1 MRLLKGSELLQGS
14 DHEFILSI
22 YRQILNRGPDES
34 GYRHFRDV
42 LEADP
47 GARRRIAE
55 DMLTS
60 PEARRLGEEV
70 LILWEDGASLG
81 RAVEMLS
88 AEALL
93 ALFRQKFEKLDRPA
107 RARLAPALRASLALA
122 RKRRRWWPF

>member
-14 DHEFILSI
+14 DHEFIVTI
-22 YRQILNRGPDES
+22 FRQILSRGPDES

-42 LEADP
+42 LEGSP
-47 GARRRIAE
+47 GARRRIVE
-55 DMLTS
+55 DMVAS

-70 LILWEDGASLG
+70 LILWDEGASFG
-81 RAVEMLS
+81 RAVEELS

-93 ALFRQKFEKLDRPA
+93 ALFRQKFKKLDRPG
-107 RARLAPALRASLALA
+107 RVRLAPVLKECLALA

>member
-14 DHEFILSI
+14 DHEFILRI
-22 YRQILNRGPDES
+22 YRQILNRGPDEF

-47 GARRRIAE
+47 GARQRIAE

-81 RAVEMLS
+81 RAVETLS

-107 RARLAPALRASLALA
+107 RARLAPALRACLALA

>member
-1 MRLLKGSELLQGS
+1 MRLLKGPELLQGS
-14 DHEFILSI
+14 DHDFILGI
-22 YRQILNRGPDES
+22 YRQILNRGPDEF

-70 LILWEDGASLG
+70 LILWDDGASHS
-81 RAVEMLS
+81 RAVETLS

-93 ALFRQKFEKLDRPA
+93 ALFRQKFEKLDRPG
-107 RARLAPALRASLALA
+107 RARLVPALRECLALT

>member
-14 DHEFILSI
+14 DHEFILTL
-22 YRQILNRGPDES
+22 YRQILNRGPDER

-55 DMLTS
+55 DMVAS
-60 PEARRLGEEV
+60 PEALRLGEEV
-70 LILWEDGASLG
+70 LILWNQGASHG
-81 RAVEMLS
+81 RAVEALS

-93 ALFRQKFEKLDRPA
+93 ALFRQKFEKLDRPG
-107 RARLAPALRASLALA
+107 RARLAPMLRECLALA

>member
-14 DHEFILSI
+14 DHEFIVTI
-22 YRQILNRGPDES
+22 FRQILGRGPDES

-42 LEADP
+42 LEGSP
-47 GARRRIAE
+47 GARRRIVE
-55 DMLTS
+55 DMVAS

-70 LILWEDGASLG
+70 LILWDEGASFG
-81 RAVEMLS
+81 RAVEELS

-93 ALFRQKFEKLDRPA
+93 ALFRQKLEKLDRPG
-107 RARLAPALRASLALA
+107 RVRLAPVLKECLALA

>member
-14 DHEFILSI
+14 DHEFIVTI
-22 YRQILNRGPDES
+22 FRQILSRGPDES

-42 LEADP
+42 LEGSP
-47 GARRRIAE
+47 GARRRIVE
-55 DMLTS
+55 DMVAS

-70 LILWEDGASLG
+70 LILWDEGASFG
-81 RAVEMLS
+81 RAVEELS

-93 ALFRQKFEKLDRPA
+93 ALFRQKLEKLDRPG
-107 RARLAPALRASLALA
+107 RVRLAPVLKECLALA

>member
-1 MRLLKGSELLQGS
+1 LKGSELLQGS
-14 DHEFILSI
+14 HHEFILRI
-22 YRQILNRGPDES
+22 YRQILNRGPDEF

-47 GARRRIAE
+47 GAGQRIAE

-60 PEARRLGEEV
+60 HEARRLGEEV
-70 LILWEDGASLG
+70 LILCQDGASLG
-81 RAVEMLS
+81 RAVETLS

-93 ALFRQKFEKLDRPA
+93 ALFFPAKFERLDRPD
-107 RARLAPALRASLALA
+107 RVRLATALKECLALA

>member
-14 DHEFILSI
+14 DHEFILTI

-42 LEADP
+42 LEAEP
-47 GARRRIAE
+47 GARRRIAD
-55 DMLTS
+55 DMVAS

-70 LILWEDGASLG
+70 LILWDEGASFG
-81 RAVEMLS
+81 RAVETLS
-88 AEALL
+88 PEALL
-93 ALFRQKFEKLDRPA
+93 ALFRQKFEKLDRPG
-107 RARLAPALRASLALA
+107 RARLAPLLKECLRLA